1 MKFALCDDSVY
12 DTNYIKKALQNAA
25 NYFSLESQ
33 IDCYPDGES
42 LIQSIENGCVYQLIF
57 LDIYM
62 HKLDG
67 IKTARKLR
75 TLLPEAHIAFLTTSR
90 DFTFDAFDLNALHYL
105 VKPVTSEQI
114 QECLVRFFERSRIP
128 VTPLELKTK
137 TRVYSFPI
145 QSVQKILSSNKGID
159 IYLANLTPPQHV
171 SISFADA
178 EKQLDSS
185 LFLKISRGYIVQMS
199 FILYIDKNT
208 CFFKDGTQM
217 LISRREKAF
226 IRKKYNDYLFHTQFT
241 TGVIPK

>member
-1 MKFALCDDSVY
+1 MEVPFLKFALCDDSVY

-62 HKLDG
+62 YKLDG

-128 VTPLELKTK
+128 VTPLELKTQ

-159 IYLANLTPPQHV
+159 IYLANLTTPHSMFLFPLQ
-171 SISFADA
+171 
-178 EKQLDSS
+178 KQKNSW
-185 LFLKISRGYIVQMS
+185 IP
-199 FILYIDKNT
+199 LY
-208 CFFKDGTQM
+208 F
-217 LISRREKAF
+217 
-226 IRKKYNDYLFHTQFT
+226 
-241 TGVIPK
+241 